1 MRIRAVDFEKRK
13 GARKKA
19 ERRIPFGHLTKQ
31 YLGLKGQLGV
41 TIMVSKMDKL
51 SKMLLDSELKVLST

>member
-1 MRIRAVDFEKRK
+1 MAISLLA
-13 GARKKA
+13 
-19 ERRIPFGHLTKQ
+19 KQ
-31 YLGLKGQLGV
+31 YLISGDFLNLGLEGQLGV